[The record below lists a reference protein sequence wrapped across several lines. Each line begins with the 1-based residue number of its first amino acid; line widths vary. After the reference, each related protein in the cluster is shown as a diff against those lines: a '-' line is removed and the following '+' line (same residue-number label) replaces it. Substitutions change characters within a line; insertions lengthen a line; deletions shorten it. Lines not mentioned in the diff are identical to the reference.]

1 MIHKQILQVVK
12 LSFIEVNIIF
22 ITIFTQLINDNV

>member
-22 ITIFTQLINDNV
+22 ITIFMQLINDNV

>member
-12 LSFIEVNIIF
+12 LSFIEVNIFF
-22 ITIFTQLINDNV
+22 ITIFMQLINDNV